1 MIESNVM
8 DTLRDEVK
16 SELINQAGRY
26 NPNNRDVNVRIVED
40 IRVAIDADM
49 PPGTPSNQIAHYV
62 GTAGSLE
69 EVNKWGEASYT
80 SFNHN

>member
-40 IRVAIDADM
+40 IRVAIDESRSDR
-49 PPGTPSNQIAHYV
+49 
-62 GTAGSLE
+62 
-69 EVNKWGEASYT
+69 KWNCRH
-80 SFNHN
+80 FQDC

>member
-1 MIESNVM
+1 M

-40 IRVAIDADM
+40 IRVAIDELAD
-49 PPGTPSNQIAHYV
+49 GVIPSAN
-62 GTAGSLE
+62 T
-69 EVNKWGEASYT
+69 
-80 SFNHN
+80 